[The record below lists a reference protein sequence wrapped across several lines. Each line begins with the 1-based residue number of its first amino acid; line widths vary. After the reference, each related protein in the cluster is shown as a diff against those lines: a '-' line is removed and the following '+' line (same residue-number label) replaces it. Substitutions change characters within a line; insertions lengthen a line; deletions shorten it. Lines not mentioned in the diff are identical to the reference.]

1 MSDVSKSPAR
11 SSTPTRL
18 SDAGRERVAER
29 QARQAEALR
38 ANLRRR
44 KEQLRAREDGS
55 AEDGDVAQGK
65 SDDSEAL

>member
-1 MSDVSKSPAR
+1 MSDAADKSPAR

-44 KEQLRAREDGS
+44 KEQLRARADKD
-55 AEDGDVAQGK
+55 AA
-65 SDDSEAL
+65 DDSEAL